1 MALRLNMATDL
12 AVEYAFGFAFGLLVF
27 QALFMRDMV
36 GGSYAKS
43 LRTSLLPEWISM
55 NAVMAGMIPVM
66 GILMT
71 RHMSAMEP
79 ASLRFWGVMSLA
91 TIVGAIVAYPFNV
104 WLVAA
109 KLKHGLGTVRA
120 LGEGGHPYPAP
131 ARDPDPPPMSMTPA
145 ATIPQIAGVTLLSV
159 LILAAGVLLGTLYG
173 ELTMRGEMS
182 GHASAREAPMTQSST
197 L

>member
-1 MALRLNMATDL
+1 
-12 AVEYAFGFAFGLLVF
+12 
-27 QALFMRDMV
+27 
-36 GGSYAKS
+36 
-43 LRTSLLPEWISM
+43 
-55 NAVMAGMIPVM
+55 
-66 GILMT
+66 
-71 RHMSAMEP
+71 
-79 ASLRFWGVMSLA
+79 MSLA

>member
-79 ASLRFWGVMSLA
+79 ASLRF
-91 TIVGAIVAYPFNV
+91 
-104 WLVAA
+104 
-109 KLKHGLGTVRA
+109 
-120 LGEGGHPYPAP
+120 
-131 ARDPDPPPMSMTPA
+131 
-145 ATIPQIAGVTLLSV
+145 
-159 LILAAGVLLGTLYG
+159 
-173 ELTMRGEMS
+173 
-182 GHASAREAPMTQSST
+182 
-197 L
+197 